1 MNIRNDNGKLTVE
14 LVGKVD
20 TNNAHEVEAEL
31 NAATR
36 DARGVTIDASG
47 LDYVSSAGLRVLLK
61 LRKRLATLSVIEA
74 SPDVFE
80 IFEVTGFSQLMD
92 VQ

>member
-36 DARGVTIDASG
+36 DARDVTIDASG
-47 LDYVSSAGLRVLLK
+47 LDYISSAGLRVLLK
-61 LRKRLATLSVIEA
+61 LRKRLATLL
-74 SPDVFE
+74 SPRRPP
-80 IFEVTGFSQLMD
+80 TSSTSSR
-92 VQ
+92 